1 MDALGTKECAARSV
15 QQCSLAIE
23 ACDGA
28 VVHGILQ
35 EAEQRCRELLVWRV
49 QLSVRILGSRDCF
62 LEELEAACGST
73 PSARFVVAILLTH
86 RAVVA
91 RAFPSAYLP
100 NCSRS
105 THRRLYGRPDRRP
118 LLSNTRASGRE
129 PQFSRSS
136 CDVSVTAAIATL
148 EGRLA
153 SISAASDAAEEPDVL
168 A

>member
-1 MDALGTKECAARSV
+1 ME
-15 QQCSLAIE
+15 QCRRAIQG
-23 ACDGA
+23 CDGA

-35 EAEQRCRELLVWRV
+35 EAEQRCRELLVWRI
-49 QLSVRILGSRDCF
+49 QLRVRILGSRDCF

-105 THRRLYGRPDRRP
+105 SHRRLYGRPDRRP

>member
-23 ACDGA
+23 ACEGA

-73 PSARFVVAILLTH
+73 PSARFVVEILLTH

-91 RAFPSAYLP
+91 RAFPPAYLP

-105 THRRLYGRPDRRP
+105 SDRRLYGRR
-118 LLSNTRASGRE
+118 LNTRASCPE
-129 PQFSRSS
+129 PQFSRSC
-136 CDVSVTAAIATL
+136 CDVSVQAAIATL

-153 SISAASDAAEEPDVL
+153 RIPAASDAAQEPDVPH
-168 A
+168 